1 MVVTSA
7 RERFLEA
14 LFESAVDYAI
24 IGLDLDGL
32 VTSWNQRAENILGWR
47 EAEMTGRP
55 ATIFFTQEDR
65 EAGVPQAEMKA
76 A

>member
-32 VTSWNQRAENILGWR
+32 VTSWNRGAENILGWR

-55 ATIFFTQEDR
+55 ATVFSPRKTAR
-65 EAGVPQAEMKA
+65 QACRRPR
-76 A
+76 